1 MKRTVK
7 KKQTKKEVYLG
18 VKKERDINCLKN
30 QFIIDDAE

>member
-7 KKQTKKEVYLG
+7 KKKTKKEVYLG
-18 VKKERDINCLKN
+18 VKKERDINSIKS